1 MPRTDS
7 PEALPGWHQENWQR
21 LVESRRAG
29 RLAHA
34 LLLTGPS
41 GLGKGLFARQL
52 ANLLVCER
60 GAESAAPC
68 GQCRACHL
76 VQAGSHPDIKMV
88 EPDEPGK
95 QLKVEQIRAL
105 GSESVLTAQ
114 ESGFRVFVIDPADA
128 MNTAAANA
136 LLKTLEEPVPSTLLI
151 LVSSHPHRLPATIIS
166 RCQRVQFQPPSPDEG
181 VAWLGARGVDAAH
194 AARLLA
200 LFGGAPFSALA
211 AEASDLLSVHDPAQA
226 DFFALA
232 QGQGNPLALA
242 QSWKSQQLDLLL
254 GWIVLWLSDLL
265 RLQASGSPAGP
276 SSIGDHM
283 HLQSLAKGID
293 SKAVHLYLDQV
304 QEMRRQLARNLN
316 PELVLES
323 LLVDWARLSCKR

>member
-1 MPRTDS
+1 MPCCSRGRVVWARGCS
-7 PEALPGWHQENWQR
+7 PGSWPTCWS
-21 LVESRRAG
+21 V
-29 RLAHA
+29 
-34 LLLTGPS
+34 S
-41 GLGKGLFARQL
+41 G
-52 ANLLVCER
+52 
-60 GAESAAPC
+60 
-68 GQCRACHL
+68 ACHL

-105 GSESVLTAQ
+105 GSDSVLTAQ

-181 VAWLGARGVDAAH
+181 MAWLGARGVDPAH

-200 LFGGAPFSALA
+200 LFGGAPFSA
-211 AEASDLLSVHDPAQA
+211 
-226 DFFALA
+226 
-232 QGQGNPLALA
+232 
-242 QSWKSQQLDLLL
+242 QSWKSQQLDVLL

-276 SSIGDHM
+276 SSIRDHT

-304 QEMRRQLARNLN
+304 QEMRRQLVRNLN

-323 LLVDWARLSCKR
+323 LLVDWARLSRKR